1 MDARLHAHRALFAS
15 LLACC
20 AGSAC
25 ALEEAANPLGEE
37 WKPIDPARLD
47 EMRGGF
53 ELPSGA
59 MLSFGIERAV
69 YVNGQLTA
77 NMAVRVSDLSRI
89 SAEEARDLA
98 AFNEG
103 IVVQIGDGN
112 RFEPTRVPGG
122 VVIQNTLDDQR
133 IVTVT
138 HLEIGSNALGTFQ
151 ELNSSSALHDAL
163 ITVAGNH

>member
-1 MDARLHAHRALFAS
+1 MDVPMHAGRI
-15 LLACC
+15 LLASVLAGM
-20 AGSAC
+20 AGSA
-25 ALEEAANPLGEE
+25 LGAEDGGTSLGSE

-53 ELPSGA
+53 ELPSGVV
-59 MLSFGIERAV
+59 LSFGIERAV

-77 NMAVRVSDLSRI
+77 DMAVRVSDLSRI
-89 SAEEARDLA
+89 SAEEAREIA

-103 IVVQIGDGN
+103 IVVQIGEGN

-122 VVIQNTLDDQR
+122 VVIQNTLNDQR

-138 HLEIGSNALGTFQ
+138 RLEVGSNALGTFQ
-151 ELNSSSALHDAL
+151 ELNTSGALHDAL
-163 ITVAGNH
+163 ISVAGNH